1 MRFDLRR
8 KNWWRRLKC
17 RLDRHEFII
26 YFVGLNFGKECRWC
40 HQPTGLSKD
49 EFSQIR
55 TRQWNYYGL
64 NRKDPDSH
72 VRVAEAEE
80 EDVR

>member
-1 MRFDLRR
+1 
-8 KNWWRRLKC
+8 
-17 RLDRHEFII
+17 
-26 YFVGLNFGKECRWC
+26 
-40 HQPTGLSKD
+40 LSKD